1 MGQRWLS
8 GDLARL
14 RIQDD
19 GRCLGVV
26 ESTCTAKRGRRPQNR
41 HRRRRARKRA
51 PGASTGN
58 WRLHPADRTEAF
70 RVDYVRMAAAQP
82 TPEQGNDLDGGR
94 LGVRQSVLCG
104 LGLY

>member
-8 GDLARL
+8 GGLARL

-26 ESTCTAKRGRRPQNR
+26 ESTCTAKGVGGPRTGIVAGGHGNGRPG
-41 HRRRRARKRA
+41 RARVIATTSR
-51 PGASTGN
+51 S
-58 WRLHPADRTEAF
+58 RTEAF

-82 TPEQGNDLDGGR
+82 TPEQGIDLDGGR